1 MAKSTEEENNA
12 GVTETTQ
19 NNSAQTNNT
28 DKTEDEKSKKKVSDN
43 GTRGRVIRVSLDK
56 IIPNRYQPRTEF
68 DKESID
74 ELSQTIS
81 EHGLLQPMVVRSYE
95 DGKYEIIAGERRF
108 RALKKLNWH
117 KVPVIVKELDDEE
130 TASMALI
137 ENVQRENLNPVE
149 EARAYRKVLDAE
161 KITQSELAKRMSK
174 SQSYVANKLRL
185 LALSDKVLEELANEK
200 ISTRHGRELLR
211 LSDKNQQDD
220 ALNKILKD
228 SLNVKETKKL
238 VDSYLDKPEEPRA
251 EKPTE
256 KPAESTEDDS
266 KETPVET
273 KPKTK
278 PGQYNVN
285 TTIDEVKQNI
295 AKMKKNG
302 TSVSF
307 VEDKKKGF
315 YEIDIRIHD
324 DELEE

>member
-1 MAKSTEEENNA
+1 MALKSEENPK
-12 GVTETTQ
+12 TT
-19 NNSAQTNNT
+19 S
-28 DKTEDEKSKKKVSDN
+28 N
-43 GTRGRVIRVSLDK
+43 GDATRGRVIRVSLDK
-56 IIPNRYQPRTEF
+56 IIPNRYQPRTDF
-68 DKESID
+68 DEKSIT

-161 KITQSELAKRMSK
+161 NITQLELANRLSK

-185 LALSDKVLEELANEK
+185 LSLSDEVLEALANEK

-211 LSDKNQQDD
+211 LDQDQQNK
-220 ALNKILKD
+220 ALTKILDKG
-228 SLNVKETKKL
+228 LNVKDTKSL
-238 VDSYLDKPEEPRA
+238 VDKYTAKKDKSEA
-251 EKPTE
+251 EDKEVKTN
-256 KPAESTEDDS
+256 DS
-266 KETPVET
+266 ETAP
-273 KPKTK
+273 KPKK
-278 PGQYNVN
+278 SSNEYNIN
-285 TTIDEVKQNI
+285 TSIEDVKANI

-324 DELEE
+324 DDLED

>member
-1 MAKSTEEENNA
+1 MAFKSTEDTDTK
-12 GVTETTQ
+12 TETK
-19 NNSAQTNNT
+19 NTNT
-28 DKTEDEKSKKKVSDN
+28 AEN
-43 GTRGRVIRVSLDK
+43 GTRGRVIRVNLDK
-56 IIPNRYQPRTEF
+56 IIPNRYQPRTDF
-68 DKESID
+68 DEKSIT

-95 DGKYEIIAGERRF
+95 DGQYEIIAGERRF
-108 RALKKLNWH
+108 RALKKLNWK

-137 ENVQRENLNPVE
+137 ENVQRQNLNPVE

-161 KITQSELAKRMSK
+161 DITQVELANRLSK

-185 LALSDKVLEELANEK
+185 LALSDKVLEQLANEK

-211 LSDKNQQDD
+211 LTDQEQQDE
-220 ALNKILKD
+220 ALDKILND
-228 SLNVKETKKL
+228 NLNVKETKTL
-238 VDSYLDKPEEPRA
+238 IDSYLNVA
-251 EKPTE
+251 
-256 KPAESTEDDS
+256 
-266 KETPVET
+266 
-273 KPKTK
+273 KPKVEDNSETETDSAAEPKEKKLTTAPKKK
-278 PGQYNVN
+278 PGEFDVN
-285 TTIDEVKQNI
+285 SSIEEVKQNI

-324 DELEE
+324 DDLEE

>member
-1 MAKSTEEENNA
+1 MAINSSEDNNKTTKSSGDA
-12 GVTETTQ
+12 
-19 NNSAQTNNT
+19 
-28 DKTEDEKSKKKVSDN
+28 
-43 GTRGRVIRVSLDK
+43 TRGRVIRVSLDK
-56 IIPNRYQPRTEF
+56 IIPNRYQPRTDF
-68 DKESID
+68 DEKSIT

-149 EARAYRKVLDAE
+149 EARAYRKVLDTE
-161 KITQSELAKRMSK
+161 KITQIELANRLSK

-185 LALSDKVLEELANEK
+185 LALSDAVLEALANEK

-211 LSDKNQQDD
+211 LSDHKDQDK
-220 ALNKILKD
+220 ALQKILD
-228 SLNVKETKKL
+228 SGLNVKETKAL
-238 VDSYLDKPEEPRA
+238 VDKYSNKA
-251 EKPTE
+251 EAK
-256 KPAESTEDDS
+256 
-266 KETPVET
+266 KETTESSSDSSQ
-273 KPKTK
+273 KPKK
-278 PGQYNVN
+278 QPGEFDVN
-285 TTIDEVKQNI
+285 NSIEDVKSSI

-324 DELEE
+324 DDLEE

>member
-1 MAKSTEEENNA
+1 MALKSEENPK
-12 GVTETTQ
+12 TT
-19 NNSAQTNNT
+19 S
-28 DKTEDEKSKKKVSDN
+28 N
-43 GTRGRVIRVSLDK
+43 GDATRGRVIRVSLDK
-56 IIPNRYQPRTEF
+56 IIPNRYQPRTDF
-68 DKESID
+68 DEKSIT

-161 KITQSELAKRMSK
+161 GITQLELANRLSK

-185 LALSDKVLEELANEK
+185 LSLSDEVLESLANEK

-211 LSDKNQQDD
+211 LDQDQQNKV
-220 ALNKILKD
+220 LSKILDKG
-228 SLNVKETKKL
+228 LNVKDTKAL
-238 VDSYLDKPEEPRA
+238 VDKYSAKEDKS
-251 EKPTE
+251 K
-256 KPAESTEDDS
+256 SDD
-266 KETPVET
+266 KEVET
-273 KPKTK
+273 KDSSETNKPKK
-278 PGQYNVN
+278 SSNEYNIN
-285 TTIDEVKQNI
+285 TSIEDVKANI

-324 DELEE
+324 DDLED

>member
-1 MAKSTEEENNA
+1 MALKSEDNPK
-12 GVTETTQ
+12 TT
-19 NNSAQTNNT
+19 S
-28 DKTEDEKSKKKVSDN
+28 N
-43 GTRGRVIRVSLDK
+43 GDATRGRVIRVSLDK
-56 IIPNRYQPRTEF
+56 IIPNRYQPRTDF
-68 DKESID
+68 DEKSIT

-81 EHGLLQPMVVRSYE
+81 EHGLLQPMVVRSYG
-95 DGKYEIIAGERRF
+95 DGQYEIIAGERRF

-149 EARAYRKVLDAE
+149 EARAYRKVLDSE
-161 KITQSELAKRMSK
+161 NITQVELANRLSK

-185 LALSDKVLEELANEK
+185 LSLSDDVLEALANEK

-211 LSDKNQQDD
+211 LDQDQQDK
-220 ALNKILKD
+220 ALSKILDKGM
-228 SLNVKETKKL
+228 NVKDTKAL
-238 VDSYLDKPEEPRA
+238 VDKYTAKDEAKKAENKAETATESSESA
-251 EKPTE
+251 EKAQPKKSGNEYNINT
-256 KPAESTEDDS
+256 SIED
-266 KETPVET
+266 
-273 KPKTK
+273 
-278 PGQYNVN
+278 
-285 TTIDEVKQNI
+285 VKASI

-324 DELEE
+324 DDLED